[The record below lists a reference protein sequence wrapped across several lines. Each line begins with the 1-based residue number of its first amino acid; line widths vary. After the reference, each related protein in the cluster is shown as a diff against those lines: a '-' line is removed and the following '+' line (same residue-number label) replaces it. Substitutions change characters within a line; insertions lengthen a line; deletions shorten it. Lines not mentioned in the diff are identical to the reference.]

1 MEIVND
7 IVDKKESGPSVAD
20 LTDKLE
26 ELTKIVEELRLGRGY
41 ASFLEREAQKF
52 ERFEQYEEKSRQ
64 TARKH
69 K

>member
-1 MEIVND
+1 MSKESLEGILDDREMEIVND

-41 ASFLEREAQKF
+41 ASFLEREA
-52 ERFEQYEEKSRQ
+52 
-64 TARKH
+64 
-69 K
+69 